1 MISFNDLSYRYG
13 TNNLALESIT
23 ADIPE
28 GIYLLLGENGAGK
41 TTLLHLVAGLLKAI
55 PERACTL
62 DGAPTALREPSVLSR
77 TFFYSDEIPFPYRTI
92 RQMVK
97 HHAVF
102 YPSFDAEMLEQNLA
116 DFEMTGNE
124 PIDQFSLGNREKAQL
139 AYVLAL
145 HTDVLLLDEP
155 ANGLDIESKM
165 ALLRMIA
172 GKCDDEHTV
181 LVATHTISDMET
193 LYDGLVVMQ
202 ANHIRLTAMTEE
214 IAERFAFVRTLSK
227 VDDSLYSEWRGGKMC
242 SILPVDMADELGLE
256 SGPVDFAVLY
266 GALHSPAAPEVI
278 RYMTAPGRSDYKPF
292 SNGVDYE

>member
-13 TNNLALESIT
+13 KKNLALDSIT

-55 PERACTL
+55 PEGACTL

-124 PIDQFSLGNREKAQL
+124 PIDQFSLGNRKKAQL

-155 ANGLDIESKM
+155 ANGLDITSRTK
-165 ALLRMIA
+165 LLRMMARCVSENQTVIIST
-172 GKCDDEHTV
+172 HTV
-181 LVATHTISDMET
+181 WDFQNLF
-193 LYDGLVVMQ
+193 DGLLVLG
-202 ANHIRLTAMTEE
+202 HGRLLVNMPIWE
-214 IAERFAFVRTLSK
+214 IARRVKFVHSFT
-227 VDDSLYSEWRGGKMC
+227 
-242 SILPVDMADELGLE
+242 PVEGAIYQEPDFGQFKAIVPNTGADETTD
-256 SGPVDFAVLY
+256 VDFVVLY
-266 GALHSPAAPEVI
+266 NALQSPASRNLVELLSAPE
-278 RYMTAPGRSDYKPF
+278 S
-292 SNGVDYE
+292 

>member
-116 DFEMTGNE
+116 DFGMPAKGCSTSR
-124 PIDQFSLGNREKAQL
+124 PTVSTSLR
-139 AYVLAL
+139 
-145 HTDVLLLDEP
+145 
-155 ANGLDIESKM
+155 
-165 ALLRMIA
+165 
-172 GKCDDEHTV
+172 
-181 LVATHTISDMET
+181 
-193 LYDGLVVMQ
+193 
-202 ANHIRLTAMTEE
+202 
-214 IAERFAFVRTLSK
+214 
-227 VDDSLYSEWRGGKMC
+227 
-242 SILPVDMADELGLE
+242 
-256 SGPVDFAVLY
+256 
-266 GALHSPAAPEVI
+266 APSSC
-278 RYMTAPGRSDYKPF
+278 A
-292 SNGVDYE
+292 

>member
-41 TTLLHLVAGLLKAI
+41 TTLLHLIAGLLKAI

-92 RQMVK
+92 RQMVR

-124 PIDQFSLGNREKAQL
+124 PIDQFSLGNRKKAQL

-155 ANGLDIESKM
+155 ANGLDITSRTK
-165 ALLRMIA
+165 LLRMMARCVSENQTVIIST
-172 GKCDDEHTV
+172 HTV
-181 LVATHTISDMET
+181 WDFQNLF
-193 LYDGLVVMQ
+193 DGLLVLGHGSLLINMP
-202 ANHIRLTAMTEE
+202 IWE
-214 IAERFAFVRTLSK
+214 IARRVKFVHSFTPVEGAIYQEPDFGQFKAIVPNS
-227 VDDSLYSEWRGGKMC
+227 DDNETT
-242 SILPVDMADELGLE
+242 D
-256 SGPVDFAVLY
+256 VDFVVLY
-266 GALHSPAAPEVI
+266 NALQSPASRNLVELLSAPE
-278 RYMTAPGRSDYKPF
+278 S
-292 SNGVDYE
+292 

>member
-124 PIDQFSLGNREKAQL
+124 PIDQFSLGNREKVQL

-155 ANGLDIESKM
+155 ANGLDITSRTK
-165 ALLRMIA
+165 LLRMMARCVSENQTVIIST
-172 GKCDDEHTV
+172 HTV
-181 LVATHTISDMET
+181 WDFQNLF
-193 LYDGLVVMQ
+193 DGLLVLGHGSLLINMP
-202 ANHIRLTAMTEE
+202 IWE
-214 IAERFAFVRTLSK
+214 IARRVKFVHSFTPVEGAIYQEPDFGQFKAIVPNS
-227 VDDSLYSEWRGGKMC
+227 DDNETT
-242 SILPVDMADELGLE
+242 D
-256 SGPVDFAVLY
+256 VDFVVLY
-266 GALHSPAAPEVI
+266 NALQSPASRNLVELLSAPE
-278 RYMTAPGRSDYKPF
+278 S
-292 SNGVDYE
+292 

>member
-155 ANGLDIESKM
+155 ANGLDITSCTK
-165 ALLRMIA
+165 LLRMMARCVSENQTVIIST
-172 GKCDDEHTV
+172 HTV
-181 LVATHTISDMET
+181 WDFQNLF
-193 LYDGLVVMQ
+193 DGLLVLGHGSLLINMP
-202 ANHIRLTAMTEE
+202 IWE
-214 IAERFAFVRTLSK
+214 IARRVKFVHSFTPVEGAIYQEPDFGQFKAIVPNS
-227 VDDSLYSEWRGGKMC
+227 DDNETT
-242 SILPVDMADELGLE
+242 D
-256 SGPVDFAVLY
+256 VDFVVLY
-266 GALHSPAAPEVI
+266 NALQSPASRNLVELLSAPE
-278 RYMTAPGRSDYKPF
+278 S
-292 SNGVDYE
+292 

>member
-41 TTLLHLVAGLLKAI
+41 TTLLHLIAGLLKAI

-97 HHAVF
+97 RHAVF

-124 PIDQFSLGNREKAQL
+124 PIDQFSLGNRKKAQL

-155 ANGLDIESKM
+155 ANGLDITSRTK
-165 ALLRMIA
+165 LLRMMARCVSENQTVIIST
-172 GKCDDEHTV
+172 HTV
-181 LVATHTISDMET
+181 WDFQNLF
-193 LYDGLVVMQ
+193 DGLLVLGHGSLLVNMP
-202 ANHIRLTAMTEE
+202 IWE
-214 IAERFAFVRTLSK
+214 IARRVKFVHSFTPVEGAIYQEPDFGQFKAIVPNS
-227 VDDSLYSEWRGGKMC
+227 DDNETT
-242 SILPVDMADELGLE
+242 D
-256 SGPVDFAVLY
+256 VDFVVLY
-266 GALHSPAAPEVI
+266 NALQSPASRNLVELLSAPE
-278 RYMTAPGRSDYKPF
+278 S
-292 SNGVDYE
+292 

>member
-92 RQMVK
+92 RQMVR

-124 PIDQFSLGNREKAQL
+124 PIDQFSLGNRKKAQL

-155 ANGLDIESKM
+155 ANGLDITSRTK
-165 ALLRMIA
+165 LLRMMARCVSENQTVIIST
-172 GKCDDEHTV
+172 HTV
-181 LVATHTISDMET
+181 WDFQNLF
-193 LYDGLVVMQ
+193 DGLLVLGHGSLLINMP
-202 ANHIRLTAMTEE
+202 IWE
-214 IAERFAFVRTLSK
+214 IARRVKFVHSFTPVEGAIYQEPDFGQFKAIVPNS
-227 VDDSLYSEWRGGKMC
+227 DDNETT
-242 SILPVDMADELGLE
+242 D
-256 SGPVDFAVLY
+256 VDFVVLY
-266 GALHSPAAPEVI
+266 NALQSPASRNLVELLSAPE
-278 RYMTAPGRSDYKPF
+278 S
-292 SNGVDYE
+292 

>member
-155 ANGLDIESKM
+155 ANGLDITSRTK
-165 ALLRMIA
+165 LLRMMARCVSENQTVIIST
-172 GKCDDEHTV
+172 HTV
-181 LVATHTISDMET
+181 WDFQNLF
-193 LYDGLVVMQ
+193 DGLLVLGHGSLLINMP
-202 ANHIRLTAMTEE
+202 IWE
-214 IAERFAFVRTLSK
+214 IARRVKFVHSFTPVEGAIYQEPDFGQFKAIVPNS
-227 VDDSLYSEWRGGKMC
+227 DDNETT
-242 SILPVDMADELGLE
+242 D
-256 SGPVDFAVLY
+256 VDFVVLY
-266 GALHSPAAPEVI
+266 NALQSPASRNLVELLSAPE
-278 RYMTAPGRSDYKPF
+278 S
-292 SNGVDYE
+292 

>member
-155 ANGLDIESKM
+155 ANGLDITSRTK
-165 ALLRMIA
+165 LLRMMARCVSENQTVIIST
-172 GKCDDEHTV
+172 HTV
-181 LVATHTISDMET
+181 WDFQNLF
-193 LYDGLVVMQ
+193 DGLLVLGHGSLLINMP
-202 ANHIRLTAMTEE
+202 IWE
-214 IAERFAFVRTLSK
+214 IARRVKFVHSFTPVEGAIYQEPDFGQFKAIVPNS
-227 VDDSLYSEWRGGKMC
+227 DDNETT
-242 SILPVDMADELGLE
+242 D
-256 SGPVDFAVLY
+256 VDFVVLY
-266 GALHSPAAPEVI
+266 NALQSPTSRNLVELLSAPE
-278 RYMTAPGRSDYKPF
+278 S
-292 SNGVDYE
+292 

>member
-145 HTDVLLLDEP
+145 HTDVLLLDGQ
-155 ANGLDIESKM
+155 ANGLDITSRTK
-165 ALLRMIA
+165 LLRMMARCVSENQTVIIST
-172 GKCDDEHTV
+172 HTV
-181 LVATHTISDMET
+181 WDFQNLF
-193 LYDGLVVMQ
+193 DGLLVLGHGSLLINMP
-202 ANHIRLTAMTEE
+202 IWE
-214 IAERFAFVRTLSK
+214 IARRVKFVHSFTPVEGAIYQEPDFGQFKAIVPNS
-227 VDDSLYSEWRGGKMC
+227 DDNETT
-242 SILPVDMADELGLE
+242 D
-256 SGPVDFAVLY
+256 VDFVVLY
-266 GALHSPAAPEVI
+266 NALQSPASRNLVELLSAPE
-278 RYMTAPGRSDYKPF
+278 S
-292 SNGVDYE
+292 

>member
-41 TTLLHLVAGLLKAI
+41 TTLLHLIAGLLKAI

-124 PIDQFSLGNREKAQL
+124 PIDQFSLGNRKKAQL

-155 ANGLDIESKM
+155 ANGLDITSRTK
-165 ALLRMIA
+165 LLRMMARCVSENQTVIIST
-172 GKCDDEHTV
+172 HTV
-181 LVATHTISDMET
+181 WDFQNLF
-193 LYDGLVVMQ
+193 DGLLVLGHGSLLINMP
-202 ANHIRLTAMTEE
+202 IWE
-214 IAERFAFVRTLSK
+214 IARRVKFVHSFTPVEGAIYQEPDFGQFKAIVPNS
-227 VDDSLYSEWRGGKMC
+227 DDNETT
-242 SILPVDMADELGLE
+242 D
-256 SGPVDFAVLY
+256 VDFVVLY
-266 GALHSPAAPEVI
+266 NALQSPASRNLVELLSAPE
-278 RYMTAPGRSDYKPF
+278 S
-292 SNGVDYE
+292 

>member
-155 ANGLDIESKM
+155 ANGLDITSRTK
-165 ALLRMIA
+165 LLRMMARCVSENQTVIIST
-172 GKCDDEHTV
+172 HTV
-181 LVATHTISDMET
+181 WDFQNLF
-193 LYDGLVVMQ
+193 DGLLVLGHGSLLINV
-202 ANHIRLTAMTEE
+202 AIWE
-214 IAERFAFVRTLSK
+214 IARRVKFVHSFTPVEGAIYQEPDFGQFKAIVPNS
-227 VDDSLYSEWRGGKMC
+227 DDNETT
-242 SILPVDMADELGLE
+242 D
-256 SGPVDFAVLY
+256 VDFVVLY
-266 GALHSPAAPEVI
+266 NALQSPASRNLVELLSAPE
-278 RYMTAPGRSDYKPF
+278 S
-292 SNGVDYE
+292 